1 LKRSPTTR
9 PPSEAVR
16 DARRLLRPLRDEVI
30 GLAQALVRVDTVVSR
45 TEGHE
50 TAGQKVLRTRLKP
63 YGLDVEMYDCGF
75 LERSRHP
82 NVRRDR
88 HYRGRHNL
96 IARLHG
102 TGGGRSLLLSGH
114 LDTVPVRPNPWRES
128 PWSGAIRG
136 GRLHGRGSWDM
147 KSGLAAQFAVAMA
160 LRKAGVRLSGD
171 LLCESVID
179 EEFAGGGGMLAGR
192 LRGDNAD
199 ACAIAEGTNH
209 EVVRAT
215 RGGHFFDLVCR
226 AGDPMGYFSKEEV
239 VSPALPMGRILGWL
253 EGWVARRRKVDRG
266 TTYAHFKDPAPV
278 QVLALEANRCDPD
291 VPWSVPQEARV
302 RVYFQFLPHEN
313 VPAVVREI
321 EVSLAAFCRRDP
333 FFRAHPVEVERLVDP
348 PLLGHEL
355 AADHPWTTCLLGAA
369 TGVVGAFARLSA
381 SEWPCDAFIAQRHFG
396 IPTLLFGPK
405 GAGGHNANEY
415 ALVPSVLRTAEVYL
429 AAALEWCG
437 GRSVTPART
446 ARGSA
451 STTSRPRPRPSR

>member
-1 LKRSPTTR
+1 M
-9 PPSEAVR
+9 R
-16 DARRLLRPLRDEVI
+16 DARRLLRPLRAEIV
-30 GLAQALVRVDTVVSR
+30 GLAQALVRVDTVAIPPD
-45 TEGHE
+45 GHE
-50 TAGQKVLRTRLKP
+50 TAGQRVLRAHLKP
-63 YGLDVEMYDCGF
+63 YSLDVEMYDCGF

-82 NVRRDR
+82 NARRDR
-88 HYRGRHNL
+88 RYRGRHNL

-114 LDTVPVRPNPWRES
+114 MDTVPTRPNPWRES
-128 PWSGAIRG
+128 PWSGSIRG

-160 LRKAGVRLSGD
+160 LRKAGVRLPGD

-226 AGDPMGYFSKEEV
+226 AGDPMAYFSKAEV
-239 VSPALPMGRILGWL
+239 VSPALPMGRILGWID
-253 EGWVARRRKVDRG
+253 GWVARRRKVDRG
-266 TTYAHFKDPAPV
+266 ATYAHFEDPAPV

-291 VPWSVPQEARV
+291 VPWSVPLEARV
-302 RVYFQFLPHEN
+302 RVYFQFLPHED

-321 EVSLAAFCRRDP
+321 EGSLAAFCRRDP
-333 FFRAHPVEVERLVDP
+333 FFRAHPVRIERLVDP

-355 AADHPWTTCLLGAA
+355 AADHPWTACLWGAA
-369 TGVVGAFARLSA
+369 SGVVGAEARLSA

-405 GAGGHNANEY
+405 GAGSHNANEY
-415 ALVPSVLRTAEVYL
+415 VLIASVLRTAEVYL
-429 AAALEWCG
+429 AAALEWC
-437 GRSVTPART
+437 AR
-446 ARGSA
+446 RRVI
-451 STTSRPRPRPSR
+451 RPRRRASG